1 MAASETEID
10 LNDDEEPVE
19 PENENPGSP
28 EVVEVEENGQ
38 DSPDLGPSRQ
48 LHQQRMPSRGEV
60 VKPDENSDNGKDTL
74 EANHSQNRGVPL
86 FFQTNSHP

>member
-28 EVVEVEENGQ
+28 EVEVVEVEENGQ

-74 EANHSQNRGVPL
+74 EANHS
-86 FFQTNSHP
+86 